1 MDTPRCETSGCE
13 RSLEEAGRR
22 TIRNEKWARFACSEN
37 IDLQVGQVLKKLEA
51 MGELDN
57 TYVIYTADHGMA
69 IGRHGLQ
76 GKQNLYDHTCIP
88 FIVKGPGIEAG
99 SRVAG
104 SVYLLGV
111 LATLCDLA
119 KIDAPKTSGD

>member
-1 MDTPRCETSGCE
+1 
-13 RSLEEAGRR
+13 
-22 TIRNEKWARFACSEN
+22 
-37 IDLQVGQVLKKLEA
+37 

-76 GKQNLYDHTCIP
+76 GKQNLYDHTWRIP

-104 SVYLLGV
+104 NVYLLDA

-119 KIDAPKTSGD
+119 KIDAPKTSEGISFKPVLMGDDEQALTSCTGSIAVGDARGHAP